1 MTWIREFLL
10 QLRVVY
16 LNHRGRRFDSRF
28 RIYKEDRLKHGIHP
42 SWFED

>member
-16 LNHRGRRFDSRF
+16 LNHRCRRFESRYRLYKGA
-28 RIYKEDRLKHGIHP
+28 RIEQGIDP